1 MARGVKKLTLEE
13 QLEKVTND
21 IEECEKSLKGMKALK
36 EELEEKVHQKHL
48 SELENLIKEKGYTI
62 EDVAKMLT
70 DKE

>member
-1 MARGVKKLTLEE
+1 MARGVRKLPLEE

-21 IEECEKSLKGMKALK
+21 IEECEKSLKGMKILK

-62 EDVAKMLT
+62 EDVAKMLEE
-70 DKE
+70 K

>member
-1 MARGVKKLTLEE
+1 MARGVKKLSLEE

-21 IEECEKSLKGMKALK
+21 IEECEKSLKGMKILK

-62 EDVAKMLT
+62 EDVVKMLEE
-70 DKE
+70 K

>member
-21 IEECEKSLKGMKALK
+21 IKECEKSLKGMKVLK

-62 EDVAKMLT
+62 EDVAKMLEE
-70 DKE
+70 K

>member
-21 IEECEKSLKGMKALK
+21 IEECEKSLKGMKVLK

-62 EDVAKMLT
+62 EDVAKMLEE
-70 DKE
+70 K

>member
-1 MARGVKKLTLEE
+1 MARGVRKLPLEE
-13 QLEKVTND
+13 QLEKITRD
-21 IEECEKSLKGMKALK
+21 IEETEKSLHDMKILK

-70 DKE
+70 CKE

>member
-1 MARGVKKLTLEE
+1 MARGVKKLSLEE

-21 IEECEKSLKGMKALK
+21 IEECEKSLKGMKILK

-62 EDVAKMLT
+62 EDVAKMLEE
-70 DKE
+70 K